1 MDYSSYKFY
10 RGEEECPETFDSE
23 QSRLWNAERIFE
35 MDFQKNESSDWYA
48 FFEECEVGGKN
59 ASKIFIQKL
68 DETEY
73 EKPKDTSKK
82 WIFNLWLDYYPRFFA
97 CRRIGVEDE

>member
-1 MDYSSYKFY
+1 M
-10 RGEEECPETFDSE
+10 
-23 QSRLWNAERIFE
+23 L
-35 MDFQKNESSDWYA
+35 

-59 ASKIFIQKL
+59 ASQIFIQKL

-82 WIFNLWLDYYPRFFA
+82 WIFNLWLDYYPCLF
-97 CRRIGVEDE
+97 CL

>member
-1 MDYSSYKFY
+1 MQNAFLKW
-10 RGEEECPETFDSE
+10 TFKKTKV
-23 QSRLWNAERIFE
+23 RTGML
-35 MDFQKNESSDWYA
+35 

-59 ASKIFIQKL
+59 ASQIFIQKL

>member
-10 RGEEECPETFDSE
+10 RGEEECPENSTLNRAVYGMQNAFLKWTF
-23 QSRLWNAERIFE
+23 
-35 MDFQKNESSDWYA
+35 KNESSDWYA

-59 ASKIFIQKL
+59 ASQIFIQKL

-82 WIFNLWLDYYPRFFA
+82 WFFNLWLDYYPCLF
-97 CRRIGVEDE
+97 CL